1 MPTLTK
7 PPQGKNIS
15 LRARTYW
22 LCQFN
27 IGEIHSPD
35 RQPWR
40 KEIDSTLFQEHK
52 GEPSWVFLQSLSIQ
66 YKDYTIASLNMLWCG
81 CHSLLKVIPEDCQE
95 DHDENKHLCQFPATT
110 NSSIDFLSKHSESN
124 HNDYC
129 LSFIFTNNQFHDGS
143 LGLAYQAHP
152 LRGEYFCY
160 FIYQK
165 SPIH

>member
-1 MPTLTK
+1 MVVL
-7 PPQGKNIS
+7 QCRHWQNIHKAENIP
-15 LRARTYW
+15 LRARTHW
-22 LCQFN
+22 LRQFN
-27 IGEIHSPD
+27 LGEIHSPD
-35 RQPWR
+35 RQPRR

-52 GEPSWVFLQSLSIQ
+52 GEPSWVFLLR
-66 YKDYTIASLNMLWCG
+66 YVVYNLLDMLWCG
-81 CHSLLKVIPEDCQE
+81 CHFLLKVIPEDCQE

-143 LGLAYQAHP
+143 LGLVYQAHP

-160 FIYQK
+160 FSCQK
-165 SPIH
+165 SLIH